1 MNIMRRAGNR
11 HARKAPLAALIV
23 ALFAGGPGAGGAAAA
38 GEETIDVALLRQAPR
53 VLGYL
58 KEHGY
63 RNVGV
68 LKFRVQKGDEPV
80 SDHVG
85 TLNLDLAA
93 RLEVALVLTTDIKA
107 PLGIIHDASAVAAKI
122 PGANHLNEPGRRA
135 LLGAR
140 YPLAW
145 GGEQVEPDAFLT
157 GVAQVS
163 PDLKTVTMSIL
174 AFGRDGGKLEKVADF
189 TATTDPPMLT
199 AAGESFV
206 LTRGLFDEGQVKM
219 TKVVEIALKVKAQ
232 QALNPIQ
239 SAEAPVALEV
249 LYDGRPVPL
258 EIRGGQA
265 LVREPQEGQKV
276 TLVLRKTDAT
286 PDRYGVVLMV
296 NGENTLYRERQ
307 SPPNCQK
314 WILSPQDP
322 AITVHGFQGDEGK
335 AETFRVLSRA
345 ESAKDAMDYGS
356 DVGTISLVVFREASG
371 GGEPLAL
378 DEEAEDLAA
387 VSRAAF
393 PAKPPENLSALRHQL
408 HQGSINRGLIVQGQQ
423 IGVAIRRVEFR
434 PDPTPVMSATI
445 TYYRP

>member
-1 MNIMRRAGNR
+1 MTAGPSR
-11 HARKAPLAALIV
+11 WR
-23 ALFAGGPGAGGAAAA
+23 
-38 GEETIDVALLRQAPR
+38 
-53 VLGYL
+53 
-58 KEHGY
+58 
-63 RNVGV
+63 
-68 LKFRVQKGDEPV
+68 
-80 SDHVG
+80 SG
-85 TLNLDLAA
+85 T
-93 RLEVALVLTTDIKA
+93 
-107 PLGIIHDASAVAAKI
+107 
-122 PGANHLNEPGRRA
+122 
-135 LLGAR
+135 
-140 YPLAW
+140 
-145 GGEQVEPDAFLT
+145 
-157 GVAQVS
+157 
-163 PDLKTVTMSIL
+163 
-174 AFGRDGGKLEKVADF
+174 
-189 TATTDPPMLT
+189 
-199 AAGESFV
+199 
-206 LTRGLFDEGQVKM
+206 VK
-219 TKVVEIALKVKAQ
+219 
-232 QALNPIQ
+232 
-239 SAEAPVALEV
+239 
-249 LYDGRPVPL
+249 
-258 EIRGGQA
+258 A

-276 TLVLRKTDAT
+276 TLVLRKIDAT

-322 AITVHGFQGDEGK
+322 AITVHGYQGDEGK

-423 IGVAIRRVEFR
+423 IGAAIRRVEFR